1 MTNLLSTTSLS
12 SNQTF
17 ADVAAYLKRVREL
30 GREFGQGALSRP
42 EFIIQTA
49 IAAQEG
55 TIDESNAEE
64 AQNAYAEAC
73 NKKLAGNVALKDS
86 ETSHNQRV
94 SELRTII
101 HVAAFDF
108 LSEDTLADMLTEAK
122 GLILSY
128 KQEGAYKGNTTD
140 GFMRIVRAQ
149 KAKKKAGEDERLNE
163 DELRA
168 AILGN
173 VNSAELTE
181 KKSLERIKKMLDVHL
196 KGTKGTTNSMPK
208 PAFPSVQ
215 ADAMLALCEE
225 RLAETR

>member
-1 MTNLLSTTSLS
+1 MSNLALMSTTSNL
-12 SNQTF
+12 TF
-17 ADVAAYLKRVREL
+17 ADLNAYLKRVREL

-55 TIDESNAEE
+55 TITEDNAEE
-64 AQNAYAEAC
+64 AQKAYSEAC
-73 NKKLAGNVALKDS
+73 NKKLAGNVALNDS
-86 ETSHNQRV
+86 ETSIGQRI

-122 GLILSY
+122 ALILKY
-128 KQEGAYKGNTTD
+128 KVDGEYKGNTTD

-149 KAKKKAGEDERLNE
+149 KAKKKAGDDERLSE

-181 KKSLERIKKMLDVHL
+181 KKSLEKIKKMLDVHIN
-196 KGTKGTTNSMPK
+196 GTKGTKSSMPK
-208 PAFPSVQ
+208 PAFPSDE
-215 ADAMLALCEE
+215 ALGMLE
-225 RLAETR
+225 LAEARLSDVR

>member
-1 MTNLLSTTSLS
+1 MSNL
-12 SNQTF
+12 TF
-17 ADVAAYLKRVREL
+17 ADLAAYLKRVREL
-30 GREFGQGALSRP
+30 GREYGQGALSRP

-64 AQNAYAEAC
+64 AQKAYSEAC
-73 NKKLAGNVALKDS
+73 NKKLAGNVALSDS

-108 LSEDTLADMLTEAK
+108 LNEDTLADMLTEAK

-181 KKSLERIKKMLDVHL
+181 KKSLERIKKLIDVHIN
-196 KGTKGTTNSMPK
+196 GTKGTTNSMPK
-208 PAFPSVQ
+208 PKFESDEALG
-215 ADAMLALCEE
+215 MLELAEA
-225 RLAETR
+225 RLAAIR